1 MGCTLCPRA
10 CGADRSGGKMGFC
23 GADNKIKIARAAPH
37 MWEEPP
43 ISGTRGSGTVFFSG
57 CPLRCVFCQNSVLSR
72 ENFGAEVSPERLT
85 EIFFE
90 LRELGVHNIN
100 LVTPTHYSALLI
112 PVLRRIK
119 AELGLPIVYN
129 CGGYESVDTLRALDG
144 LIDIYLPD
152 FKYASP
158 TLAEKY
164 SAAPDY
170 PEVAVSAL
178 AEMHRQ
184 CGAAVFDSDG
194 IMRRG
199 VIVRHLVLPGC
210 YRDSIDVLR
219 KIAEAVPTDDVK
231 ISLMRQFTPDFADKT
246 AYPELCRRL
255 TTFEYQKVVDE
266 ASRLNF
272 DGYVQDAASAS
283 SKYTPN
289 FDLTGVIPVKN
300 GEKL

>member
-1 MGCTLCPRA
+1 MGCVLCPRA
-10 CGADRSGGKMGFC
+10 CGADRQFGEVGFC

-57 CPLRCVFCQNSVLSR
+57 CPLRCVFCQNRVLSR
-72 ENFGAEVSPERLT
+72 DNFGTEVSPARLT

-90 LRELGVHNIN
+90 LKALGVHNIN

-112 PVLRRIK
+112 PILRRVK
-119 AELGLPIVYN
+119 SELGLPMVYN

-144 LIDIYLPD
+144 LIDVYLPD
-152 FKYASP
+152 FKYASS
-158 TLAEKY
+158 TLSEKY

-170 PEVAVSAL
+170 PHVAAAAL

-184 CGAAVFDSDG
+184 CGTAVFDENG

-199 VIVRHLVLPGC
+199 IIVRHLILPGS
-210 YRDSIDVLR
+210 YRDSLEVLR
-219 KIAEAVPTDDVK
+219 KIADTVPVGDIK
-231 ISLMRQFTPDFADKT
+231 ISLMRQFTPDFVDKT

-266 ASRLNF
+266 AARLGF

-283 SKYTPN
+283 AIYTPN
-289 FDLTGVIPVKN
+289 FDLTGVTPAN
-300 GEKL
+300 GERL